1 LASLGRFWLELG
13 GLLLLYAFF
22 KDAYAIFAIIIFAA
36 LGIAVVG
43 LGVGLIRP
51 HWVLP
56 ARMAPSRFTVVGVY
70 FTLLMVVLLIFGII
84 GTVVGPEMDSTDTSG
99 TRIERGTAHD

>member
-1 LASLGRFWLELG
+1 MASLGRFWLELG

-43 LGVGLIRP
+43 LVVGLIRP

-56 ARMAPSRFTVVGVY
+56 ARMAPSRMAVLGVY
-70 FTLLMVVLLIFGII
+70 FTLLMVVLVIFGII
-84 GTVVGPEMDSTDTSG
+84 GTVVGPETESSDPSG
-99 TRIERGTAHD
+99 TRIERGTTRD